1 MDYRFGTRGD
11 CSQVYDLICMLED
24 TKLPWDVFSRIWEKQ
39 MTSPDYLSLICE
51 EDGTILGVLNLR
63 FEEQLHH
70 ARYVAE
76 IMELA
81 VRPHLRGKGIGKAL
95 MTRACEISREKGC
108 LQLEVDCNLI
118 RTDAHRFYQREGM
131 RKSHYKFSRE
141 L

>member
-39 MTSPDYLSLICE
+39 TTSPDYLSLVCE

-81 VRPHLRGKGIGKAL
+81 VRSDLRGKGIGKAL
-95 MTRACEISREKGC
+95 MTRACEISRGKGC

-131 RKSHYKFSRE
+131 KKSHYKFSME